1 MELQSIAGLERAKQ
15 TSESIEL
22 AIVLAL
28 SGGLMDAYSYLA
40 RGKVFANAQTGNML
54 LFGIAVADGDANQAL
69 RYFFPVLSFA
79 VGVALAHYIKIL
91 THERHMHWRQAALI
105 VEIGLLCIVAF
116 IPEDLNLLA
125 NSLTSL
131 ACGIQVQAFRKL
143 HGHPFAT
150 TMCIGN
156 LRSGTQHL
164 VGYLHEHDRDMLT
177 SALLYYGTI
186 VTFVIGAVVG
196 SRLVMATSLHA
207 ILASSALLLVG
218 LILMF
223 ADREGSYF
231 VEAEKRYDRLHRRQ
245 LKEHLDDLS
254 FRNEIES
261 EMREN
266 LVGRIQSDVEEEL
279 QEQYAGEL
287 SPDTLHQVEQA
298 IDTQVENVV
307 NADIITEADQ
317 SGENRKTNGSDSGQ
331 SQHKD
336 M

>member
-1 MELQSIAGLERAKQ
+1 MQQLEPIAGIERAKQ

-28 SGGLMDAYSYLA
+28 SGGLMDAYSYVA

-54 LFGIAVADGDANQAL
+54 LFGIAVADGDAERAL
-69 RYFFPVLSFA
+69 HYLFPVLSFA
-79 VGVALAHYIKIL
+79 VGVALAHEIKL
-91 THERHMHWRQAALI
+91 FTHERHMHWRQGALI
-105 VEIGLLCIVAF
+105 AEIALLIAVAF
-116 IPEDLNLLA
+116 VPEGLNFLA
-125 NSLTSL
+125 NGLTSL

-164 VGYLHEHDRDMLT
+164 VGYLHEHDHDMLT

-186 VTFVIGAVVG
+186 VTFVVGAVVG
-196 SRLVMATSLHA
+196 SRLVMATGLHA
-207 ILASSALLLVG
+207 ILASSALLVVG
-218 LILMF
+218 LIFMF

-245 LKEHLDDLS
+245 LREHLDDLS
-254 FRNEIES
+254 FRDEIEA
-261 EMREN
+261 EMRAN
-266 LVGRIQSDVEEEL
+266 LVGRIQSDVQEEL

-298 IDTQVENVV
+298 IDTQVESVV

-317 SGENRKTNGSDSGQ
+317 SSENRKKDDSV
-331 SQHKD
+331 SR
-336 M
+336 

>member
-1 MELQSIAGLERAKQ
+1 MQLQSIAGLKRAKQ
-15 TSESIEL
+15 TSESVEL

-54 LFGIAVADGDANQAL
+54 LFGIAVADGDAGQAL

-79 VGVALAHYIKIL
+79 VGVAVAHNIKL
-91 THERHMHWRQAALI
+91 FTHERHMHWRQAALM
-105 VEIGLLCIVAF
+105 VEIALLCVVAF
-116 IPEDLNLLA
+116 IPDDLNLLA

-156 LRSGTQHL
+156 LRSGTQYL
-164 VGYLHEHDRDMLT
+164 MGFLHEHDRDMLT

-196 SRLVMATSLHA
+196 SRLVMATGLWA
-207 ILASSALLLVG
+207 ILASSALLAVG

-231 VEAEKRYDRLHRRQ
+231 VEAERRYDRLRRRQ
-245 LKEHLDDLS
+245 LQEQLDDLA
-254 FRNEIES
+254 FRDEIQT
-261 EMREN
+261 EMRAN
-266 LVGRIQSDVEEEL
+266 LVGRIENDVAEEL

-287 SPDTLHQVEQA
+287 SSDTLHQVEQA
-298 IDTQVENVV
+298 IDTEVEHVV
-307 NADIITEADQ
+307 NADIVTDADEADPAE
-317 SGENRKTNGSDSGQ
+317 SNTSRDA
-331 SQHKD
+331 HK
-336 M
+336 